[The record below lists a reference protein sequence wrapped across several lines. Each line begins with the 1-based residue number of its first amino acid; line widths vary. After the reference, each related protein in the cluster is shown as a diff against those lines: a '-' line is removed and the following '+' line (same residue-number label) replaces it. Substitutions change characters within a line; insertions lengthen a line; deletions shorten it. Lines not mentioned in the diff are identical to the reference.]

1 MRTDQ
6 AKFWES
12 EFGDQYILRN
22 NSPQLL
28 AANLS
33 LFAEIFKST
42 ELVSPKFLEFGANI
56 GMNAQA
62 IKLLFPDSIYSGVE
76 INKNAY
82 SELEKVADHAYL
94 NSFEEFTGEQ
104 TYQVTFTK
112 GVLIH
117 LDPSSLDTAYEKL
130 YQYTD
135 KFILIIEYYNP
146 SPVAIEYRGNHDKLF
161 KRDFAG
167 EILAKFPD
175 LHLADYGFVY
185 HQGRFPQDDLTWF
198 LLQKSSN

>member
-1 MRTDQ
+1 MRTNQ

-12 EFGDQYILRN
+12 DFGDQYILRN
-22 NSPQLL
+22 KSPQLL

-33 LFAEIFKST
+33 LFAEIFQST

-76 INKNAY
+76 INKNAH
-82 SELEKVADHAYL
+82 SELEKVADYAYL

-185 HQGRFPQDDLTWF
+185 HRGRFPQDDLTWF